1 MGPTEIIIA
10 SLFAAA
16 AAAAVKLFL
25 CLSARKAAEQKLAEA
40 QESLS
45 SLEGELESLRNENFE
60 LKTEKTSLK
69 TQLEERANAHKR
81 EVEQLKEMKKQLEDS
96 FKSISSEALSKNSEE
111 FLKLAKE
118 SLTKHHAEAKSELEK
133 KRDKFDELVKPIKE
147 SLGNMDKKL
156 AESDKARYSSFKVLG
171 EQINALKQSEAD
183 IKRETAKLV
192 TALRR
197 PAVRGRW
204 GEIQLRNVVEIA
216 GMSRFCDFS
225 EQTTAEGSRDR
236 PDMIVNL
243 PNGKKIVVD
252 SKAPLEA
259 YLDSLEAEQESE
271 KEKQLDRHAGH
282 IADQI
287 DKLGSKQYGK
297 QFEQSP
303 EFVVLFLPGEMFF
316 SAALEKKPD
325 LIERGIKKQVV
336 LATPTTL
343 IALLKAVAY
352 GWKQQE
358 VAEQA
363 RKIHDEALELCKR
376 LSTFSEHLG
385 DIGKNI
391 DKTVQSYNSS
401 VSSLEARLMPQARK
415 INQMVQNDK
424 DIKQLSEVEKR
435 TRTLKENQQD

>member
-1 MGPTEIIIA
+1 MGYIEIIIT
-10 SLFAAA
+10 AAFSA
-16 AAAAVKLFL
+16 ALAAAVYICF
-25 CLSARKAAEQKLAEA
+25 SSRKAAEHNRKEL
-40 QESLS
+40 QEELT
-45 SLEGELESLRNENFE
+45 SLEQELESLRSENFQ
-60 LKTEKTSLK
+60 LKTEKTSLQ
-69 TQLEERANAHKR
+69 TQLEERAAAHKR
-81 EVEQLKEMKKQLEDS
+81 EVDQLKEMKKQLEES
-96 FKSISSEALSKNSEE
+96 FKSLSSEALSKNSEE
-111 FLKLAKE
+111 FLRLAKE
-118 SLTKHHAEAKSELEK
+118 SLTKHHAEAKNELDK
-133 KRDKFDELVKPIKE
+133 NRNKFDELVKPIKE
-147 SLGNMDKKL
+147 SLGNMDKTL
-156 AESDKARYSSFKVLG
+156 SESEKARHSSFKVLG
-171 EQINALKQSEAD
+171 EKINALKQSEAE
-183 IKRETAKLV
+183 IKRETANLV

-204 GEIQLRNVVEIA
+204 GEMQLRNVVEMA

-225 EQTTAEGSRDR
+225 EQVTAETTRDR

-259 YLDSLEAEQESE
+259 YLDSLEAQDETE
-271 KEKQLDRHAGH
+271 KNAQLQRHAGH

-287 DKLGSKQYGK
+287 DKLGGKEYGK

-316 SAALEKKPD
+316 SAALEQKPD
-325 LIERGIKKQVV
+325 LIERGVKKQVI

-385 DIGKNI
+385 KIGENI

-424 DIKQLSEVEKR
+424 QIEQLSEVETR
-435 TRTLKENQQD
+435 TRTLKKNQQD